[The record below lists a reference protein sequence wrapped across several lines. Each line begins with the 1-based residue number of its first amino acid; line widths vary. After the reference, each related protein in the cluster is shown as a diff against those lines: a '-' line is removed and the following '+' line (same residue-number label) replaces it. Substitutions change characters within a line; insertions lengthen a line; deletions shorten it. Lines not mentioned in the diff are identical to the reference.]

1 MSIPQPGS
9 KHEVALHVEHA
20 HEMLEVT
27 GHNLANGFYGSA
39 IDRAYYAISYAANA
53 LLVTQGVARS
63 KHSGVI
69 AAFRKH
75 FVKPGL
81 IEVEYSRI
89 YGRLMDNRHMSDYE
103 IQLPIDAQVAEDDLH
118 DAQRFVKR
126 IEQVLQQ
133 EGWL

>member
-1 MSIPQPGS
+1 MR
-9 KHEVALHVEHA
+9 KVA
-20 HEMLEVT
+20 

-39 IDRAYYAISYAANA
+39 INRAYHAIFYAANA

-69 AAFRKH
+69 AAFRRY